1 MTQIF
6 IVTWKKKGF
15 ALPFLI
21 DFDNEGLA
29 VRCSVALSE
38 IGRYDVA
45 VTAQEYEEDA
55 EMKRRIWERIQS
67 RMTELVPV

>member
-1 MTQIF
+1 MNTW

-21 DFDNEGLA
+21 DFDSEGLA

-45 VTAQEYEEDA
+45 VTLAEYEEDV
-55 EMKRRIWERIQS
+55 ELKKRVWERIQA
-67 RMTELVPV
+67 RMGELAHA